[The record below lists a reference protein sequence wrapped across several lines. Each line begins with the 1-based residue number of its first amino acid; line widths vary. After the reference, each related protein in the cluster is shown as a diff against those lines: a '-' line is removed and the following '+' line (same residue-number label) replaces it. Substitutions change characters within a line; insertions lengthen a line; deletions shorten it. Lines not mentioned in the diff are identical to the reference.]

1 MNFAQFKELVIAKA
15 QAMGISDYELYYQA
29 EESTSVSAFQH
40 EINQFTSSVEGG
52 VCFRCIVGGK
62 MGYASTEALNESEA
76 AAIVER
82 AAENAAVL
90 EAEEPVFLGEGGKTY
105 QAVADKTYP
114 LPTTEALIAKVLATQ
129 EAIYKADPAV
139 IDGSSTQG
147 ISERSSIAIVN
158 SKGLDLSTEVALSGL
173 VVAAVVTNGQEMAND
188 YQIKLGQLDTLDS
201 DALTKKAAETAL
213 GKLGGEVAPTG
224 QYPVIFD
231 SDAMSDLLQTFCGI
245 FSAENAQQ
253 GLSLLK
259 DKEGTMVAAPC
270 VTIVDDPL
278 REEGYA
284 TCPFDAE
291 GVAAYKKTVVE
302 AGKLMT
308 LLHNRKTAAKAGV
321 KSTGNAS
328 KASYAAPVKVAPT
341 NFYME
346 PGDISFDA
354 LVEKLGKG
362 LIITDVAGLHSG
374 ANAVSGDFSLL
385 CSGFL
390 VEDGKQGRA
399 VKQITVAGNF
409 LKLLESIEAIADDLK
424 FPSNPIGCPSVL
436 VKGMSIAG
444 K

>member
-1 MNFAQFKELVIAKA
+1 
-15 QAMGISDYELYYQA
+15 
-29 EESTSVSAFQH
+29 
-40 EINQFTSSVEGG
+40 
-52 VCFRCIVGGK
+52 
-62 MGYASTEALNESEA
+62 
-76 AAIVER
+76 
-82 AAENAAVL
+82 
-90 EAEEPVFLGEGGKTY
+90 
-105 QAVADKTYP
+105 
-114 LPTTEALIAKVLATQ
+114 
-129 EAIYKADPAV
+129 
-139 IDGSSTQG
+139 
-147 ISERSSIAIVN
+147 
-158 SKGLDLSTEVALSGL
+158 
-173 VVAAVVTNGQEMAND
+173 
-188 YQIKLGQLDTLDS
+188 
-201 DALTKKAAETAL
+201 
-213 GKLGGEVAPTG
+213 
-224 QYPVIFD
+224 
-231 SDAMSDLLQTFCGI
+231 
-245 FSAENAQQ
+245 
-253 GLSLLK
+253 
-259 DKEGTMVAAPC
+259 MVAAPC

-362 LIITDVAGLHSG
+362 LISTDVAGLHSG

-390 VEDGKQGRA
+390 VEDGKKGRA